1 MRIFGI
7 ILGAVA
13 IILSGFA
20 LRDTLKKRVKLLEKL
35 IYETEKLKK
44 SVLIHKKPI
53 GEITKTLTLPPFSDE
68 YKADKKAEP
77 AFLVV
82 SDFLYSLKEC
92 RSDEAALISDVL
104 ASLREIRNKAE
115 NELLEKG
122 TMYIK
127 LSVCLG
133 LLFVVIVI

>member
-7 ILGAVA
+7 ILGAAA

-44 SVLIHKKPI
+44 GVLIHKKPI
-53 GEITKTLTLPPFSDE
+53 GEITKNLSLPPFLDG
-68 YKADKKAEP
+68 YKVGKKDEP

-82 SDFLYSLKEC
+82 SDFLYCLKEC
-92 RSDEAALISDVL
+92 KSDEAALISDVL
-104 ASLREIRNKAE
+104 LTLREIKNKAE

-122 TMYIK
+122 NMYIK

-133 LLFVVIVI
+133 LLFIVIVI